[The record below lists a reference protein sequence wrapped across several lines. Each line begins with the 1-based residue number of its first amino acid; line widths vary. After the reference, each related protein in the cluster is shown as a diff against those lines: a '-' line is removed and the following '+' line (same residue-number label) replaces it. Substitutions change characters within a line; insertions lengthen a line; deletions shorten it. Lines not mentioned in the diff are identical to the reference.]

1 MSADFYELL
10 GVEQLDDGGALQFER
25 SRGLRESIVRHR
37 DYSPLAFFAKRKD
50 GVIADEILVVDVE
63 CHGVPSRN
71 PYDIRFCERLALS
84 VPADTKQLVTV
95 LALRRGFPTL
105 IHQNQAPI
113 DGPANLCLYFEPPP
127 SILRTWTPQKFLRR
141 IQWWLEQ
148 SAKGTLHAADQ
159 PVEHL
164 FFASPFELV
173 LPWNFDDLRKR
184 TGQQFVIR
192 RGGARPDRG
201 ETYFVMPAGAGE
213 AREGAAIP
221 LEVSLPPIVQG
232 QIERDPVTLG
242 ELADLLSARGIDLLA
257 ALDEAVHQRVDHRGA
272 SEPADAF
279 SIILLHVPVARAP
292 GTEPERVARRAF
304 LLHKG
309 PLRLG
314 ELTGALFQYEKKFF
328 RESGL
333 GQRPSG
339 PWRPELI
346 LPMEVLRF
354 NDTPAARMQSG
365 LADPGPV
372 GVIVGA
378 GSLGGAI
385 ADLWGRSGWGQWTV
399 IDKDHVKPHN
409 VVRHVAYAQH
419 VGQPKAHVVAELH
432 DAATGGS
439 SRIVPIC
446 ADATDLSNEEVRQ
459 PLMTSTLIIDAST
472 TLEYPRLVSFVDE
485 LPRHLSVFITP
496 NGNAAV
502 MLAEDAQ
509 RSIRLRTLEAQYYRA
524 MIEAAWG
531 EHHLDG
537 NLGTFWSGASCRDIS
552 VVLPYSR
559 VVAHAGLLAE
569 QVQFAAR
576 RDEAMIRV
584 WSRDPDN
591 GGVAMCGVPVAGE
604 RSVAIG
610 GLRVFIDAGLEQKL
624 RSLRQQGL
632 PKETGGILLGY
643 HDFNVNALVLVDALP
658 APPDSDRSTAFFER
672 GVQGLTAAVN
682 EATRRTAGIVGYV
695 GEWHSHPDGYSSA
708 PSGQDL
714 YQLVYLALGMSDDG
728 LPAVSV
734 IVSEDDVQ
742 ILGGVVKTIEG
753 AR

>member
-10 GVEQLDDGGALQFER
+10 GVERLDDGDTLQFER
-25 SRGLRESIVRHR
+25 SRALRESIVRHH
-37 DYSPLAFFAKRKD
+37 DYSLLGLFARRE
-50 GVIADEILVVDVE
+50 GGQVTDEILVVDVE

-71 PYDIRFCERLALS
+71 PYGIRFTERLALS
-84 VPADTKQLVTV
+84 VPADTKQLVTL

-127 SILRTWTPQKFLRR
+127 SILRTWTPQQFLRR
-141 IQWWLEQ
+141 IQWWIEQ

-164 FFASPFELV
+164 FFSSPFELV
-173 LPWNFDDLRKR
+173 LPWNFEDLRQR
-184 TGQQFVIR
+184 AGQQFAIR
-192 RGGARPDRG
+192 RGGPRPDRG
-201 ETYFVMPAGAGE
+201 ETYFVLPLVAGGPGE
-213 AREGAAIP
+213 RAAIP
-221 LEVSLPPIVQG
+221 IELLLPPIVQG
-232 QIERDPVTLG
+232 QIERDPLTLG

-257 ALDEAVHQRVDHRGA
+257 ALDEAVHRGVDHHGA
-272 SEPADAF
+272 SEPAEAF
-279 SIILLHVPVARAP
+279 SIILLHVPVVRAP
-292 GTEPERVARRAF
+292 GSEPERITRRAF

-314 ELTGALFQYEKKFF
+314 ELTGALFQFEKKFF
-328 RESGL
+328 REAGL
-333 GQRPSG
+333 GQRPCG
-339 PWRPELI
+339 PWQSEPI
-346 LPMEVLRF
+346 LPMDVLRF
-354 NDTPAARMQSG
+354 NDPTTARMQSG

-372 GVIVGA
+372 GVLVGA

-399 IDKDHVKPHN
+399 IDKDHIKPHN

-419 VGQPKAHVVAELH
+419 VGQSKAHVVAELH

-439 SRIVPIC
+439 SRIVPIF
-446 ADATDLSNEEVRQ
+446 ADATNQSNEDVRQ
-459 PLMTSTLIIDAST
+459 ALMTSKVVVDAST
-472 TLEYPRLVSFVDE
+472 TLEYPRLVSLVDE

-552 VVLPYSR
+552 VILPYSR
-559 VVAHAGLLAE
+559 VVAFAGLLAE
-569 QVQFAAR
+569 QLQFVVR

-591 GGVAMCGVPVAGE
+591 GGLTVCGVPAAGE

-610 GLRVFIDAGLEQKL
+610 GLRVFIDGALEQKL

-742 ILGGVVKTIEG
+742 ILGGIVKND
-753 AR
+753 

>member
-10 GVEQLDDGGALQFER
+10 GVEQLDDGDALQFER
-25 SRGLRESIVRHR
+25 SRGLCESIVRDR
-37 DYSPLAFFAKRKD
+37 DYTLLGLYARRKT
-50 GVIADEILVVDVE
+50 GGATDEILVVDVE

-71 PYDIRFCERLALS
+71 SYGIRFRERLALS
-84 VPADTKQLVTV
+84 VPASGKQLVTV

-113 DGPANLCLYFEPPP
+113 DGPANLCLYFEPAP

-141 IQWWLEQ
+141 IQWWLEE

-173 LPWNFDDLRKR
+173 LPWNFDDMRR
-184 TGQQFVIR
+184 QTGQQFVIR

-201 ETYFVMPAGAGE
+201 ETYFVMPVGGSDIGE
-213 AREGAAIP
+213 RAAIP
-221 LEVSLPPIVQG
+221 IELQLPMIVQG
-232 QIERDPVTLG
+232 QIERDPVNLG
-242 ELADLLSARGIDLLA
+242 ELADLLAGRGIELLV

-272 SEPADAF
+272 TEPADAF
-279 SIILLHVPVARAP
+279 SIVILHVPVARAP
-292 GTEPERVARRAF
+292 GAEPERVARRAF

-314 ELTGALFQYEKKFF
+314 ELAGALFQYEKKFF
-328 RESGL
+328 REAGL
-333 GQRPSG
+333 GQRQPG
-339 PWRPELI
+339 PWRSEPI

-354 NDTPAARMQSG
+354 NDASAARMQSG
-365 LADPGPV
+365 LADSGPV
-372 GVIVGA
+372 GVLVGA
-378 GSLGGAI
+378 GSLGSAL

-399 IDKDHVKPHN
+399 IDKDHVRPHN
-409 VVRHVAYAQH
+409 VARHVAYAQH
-419 VGQPKAHVVAELH
+419 VGQPKAHVVAQLH
-432 DAATGGS
+432 DAVADGS
-439 SRIVPIC
+439 SRITPIC
-446 ADATDLSNEEVRQ
+446 ADATDLSNNEVREALTTTQ
-459 PLMTSTLIIDAST
+459 MVIDAST
-472 TLEYPRLVSFVDE
+472 TLEYPRLASSFDE
-485 LPRHLSVFITP
+485 LPRHVSAFITP
-496 NGNAAV
+496 DGNAVV
-502 MLAEDAQ
+502 MLAEDAK
-509 RSIRLRTLEAQYYRA
+509 RSVRLRALEGQYYRA
-524 MIEAAWG
+524 VINEPWG

-569 QVQFAAR
+569 QIQRAAR
-576 RDEAMIRV
+576 REEATIRV

-591 GGVAMCGVPVAGE
+591 GAVAMWQVPASDE
-604 RSVAIG
+604 RAVAIG
-610 GLRVFIDAGLEQKL
+610 GLSVFIDAGLEDKL
-624 RSLRQQGL
+624 RTLRHQGL
-632 PKETGGILLGY
+632 PQETGGILLGY

-672 GVQGLTAAVN
+672 GVRGLTAAVN
-682 EATRRTAGIVGYV
+682 DVTRRTAGVVGYV
-695 GEWHSHPDGYSSA
+695 GEWHSHPEGYSSA

-734 IVSEDDVQ
+734 IVSEDEVQ
-742 ILGGVVKTIEG
+742 IFGGVVT
-753 AR
+753 RNC

>member
-1 MSADFYELL
+1 MSADFYTLL
-10 GVEQLDDGGALQFER
+10 GVEQLDDGGTLQFER
-25 SRGLRESIVRHR
+25 SRALRESIVRHR
-37 DYSPLAFFAKRKD
+37 DYSLLGLFARQE
-50 GVIADEILVVDVE
+50 GGLVTDEILVVDLE

-71 PYDIRFCERLALS
+71 LYGIRFTERLALS

-113 DGPANLCLYFEPPP
+113 DGPANLCLYFEPAP

-173 LPWNFDDLRKR
+173 LPWNFDDLRQR
-184 TGQQFVIR
+184 AGQQFVIR
-192 RGGARPDRG
+192 RGGPRPDRG
-201 ETYFVMPAGAGE
+201 ETYFVLPVAAGGPGE
-213 AREGAAIP
+213 RAAIP
-221 LEVSLPPIVQG
+221 IELLLPPIVQG

-257 ALDEAVHQRVDHRGA
+257 ALDEAVHQGVDHHGA
-272 SEPADAF
+272 SEPAEAF
-279 SIILLHVPVARAP
+279 SIIVLHVPVVRAP
-292 GTEPERVARRAF
+292 GMEPERVIRRAF

-314 ELTGALFQYEKKFF
+314 ELTGALFQFEKKFF
-328 RESGL
+328 REAGL
-333 GQRPSG
+333 GQRPCG
-339 PWRPELI
+339 PWRSQPI

-354 NDTPAARMQSG
+354 NDRTAARMQSG

-372 GVIVGA
+372 GVLVGA

-419 VGQPKAHVVAELH
+419 VGQSKAHVVAELH

-446 ADATDLSNEEVRQ
+446 ADATNLSNEEVRQ
-459 PLMTSTLIIDAST
+459 ALMTSTLVIDAST
-472 TLEYPRLVSFVDE
+472 TLEYPRLASFVEE
-485 LPRHLSVFITP
+485 LPRHVSVFITP
-496 NGNAAV
+496 NGNGAV
-502 MLAEDAQ
+502 MLAEDVG

-524 MIEAAWG
+524 LIEEPWG
-531 EHHLDG
+531 EHHLAG

-569 QVQFAAR
+569 QIQRAAHGV
-576 RDEAMIRV
+576 EAMIRV
-584 WSRDPDN
+584 WSRDPDS
-591 GGVAMCGVPVAGE
+591 GAAAMWEVPVSGE

-610 GLRVFIDAGLEQKL
+610 GLSVFIDAGLEDKL
-624 RSLRQQGL
+624 RTLRHQGL

-658 APPDSDRSTAFFER
+658 APADSDRSTAYFER
-672 GVQGLTAAVN
+672 GVEGLTRAV
-682 EATRRTAGIVGYV
+682 EGATRRTAGVVGYV

-708 PSGQDL
+708 PSGHDL

-728 LPAVSV
+728 LLAVQV
-734 IVSEDDVQ
+734 IVSEDEVQ
-742 ILGGVVKTIEG
+742 ILGGVVKTMEG

>member
-1 MSADFYELL
+1 MSADFHELHD
-10 GVEQLDDGGALQFER
+10 VEELDDCGALQFER
-25 SRGLRESIVRHR
+25 SRQLGDAIVRHR
-37 DYSPLAFFAKRKD
+37 DYSLVSLFASRQD
-50 GVIADEILVVDVE
+50 GIVADEVLVVDVE

-71 PYDIRFCERLALS
+71 PYGIHFRERLALS
-84 VPADTKQLVTV
+84 VPADRKQLVTV

-127 SILRTWTPQKFLRR
+127 SVLRTWTPQKFLRR

-173 LPWNFDDLRKR
+173 LPWNFDQLRQR
-184 TGQQFVIR
+184 PGQQFVIR
-192 RGGARPDRG
+192 RGGPRPDRG
-201 ETYFVMPAGAGE
+201 ETYFVVPVGAGE
-213 AREGAAIP
+213 TDERAATAIE
-221 LEVSLPPIVQG
+221 LLLPPIVQG
-232 QIERDPVTLG
+232 QIERDPATLG
-242 ELADLLSARGIDLLA
+242 ELANLLAARGADLLA
-257 ALDEAVHQRVDHRGA
+257 ALDQAVQQRVDHRGA
-272 SEPADAF
+272 CEPVDAF
-279 SIILLHVPVARAP
+279 SVILLHVPVARAP
-292 GTEPERVARRAF
+292 GAEPERVTRRAF

-314 ELTGALFQYEKKFF
+314 ELTGALFQFEGKFF
-328 RESGL
+328 REAGL

-339 PWRPELI
+339 AWQSEPI

-354 NDTPAARMQSG
+354 NDTSAARMQSG
-365 LADPGPV
+365 LAHPGPV
-372 GVIVGA
+372 GVLVGA

-419 VGQPKAHVVAELH
+419 VGQPKAHVVAQLH
-432 DAATGGS
+432 DAVAGGA
-439 SRIVPIC
+439 SRVVAIC
-446 ADATDLSNEEVRQ
+446 ADASNLSNDEVRQ
-459 PLMTSTLIIDAST
+459 ALTSSTLVVDAST
-472 TLEYPRLVSFVDE
+472 TLEYPRLASTLDE
-485 LPRHLSVFITP
+485 LPRQISVFITP
-496 NGNAAV
+496 NGNGAV
-502 MLAEDAQ
+502 MLAEDAR

-524 MIEAAWG
+524 LIEEPWG
-531 EHHLDG
+531 ENHLEG

-569 QVQFAAR
+569 QVQHAATR
-576 RDEAMIRV
+576 EAAMVRV
-584 WSRDPDN
+584 WSRDP
-591 GGVAMCGVPVAGE
+591 GSGAVAMNEVLVSDE
-604 RSVAIG
+604 RAVAIG
-610 GLRVFIDAGLEQKL
+610 NLSVFIDAGLEDKL
-624 RSLRQQGL
+624 RSLRKLGL
-632 PKETGGILLGY
+632 PEETGGVLLGY

-658 APPDSDRSTAFFER
+658 APADSDRSTAFFER

-682 EATRRTAGIVGYV
+682 EATRRTAGVVGYV
-695 GEWHSHPDGYSSA
+695 GEWHSHPEGFSSA
-708 PSGQDL
+708 PSGPDL
-714 YQLVYLALGMSDDG
+714 YQLVYLALGMADDG

-742 ILGGVVKTIEG
+742 IMSGVVRT
-753 AR
+753 

>member
-10 GVEQLDDGGALQFER
+10 GVEQLDDGDTLQFER
-25 SRGLRESIVRHR
+25 SRALREAIVRHH
-37 DYSPLAFFAKRKD
+37 DYSPLGLFARRER
-50 GVIADEILVVDVE
+50 GLVTDEILVVDVE

-71 PYDIRFCERLALS
+71 PYGIRFTERLALS

-113 DGPANLCLYFEPPP
+113 DGPASLCLYFEPPA

-173 LPWNFDDLRKR
+173 LPWNCDELRQR
-184 TGQQFVIR
+184 PGQQLVIR
-192 RGGARPDRG
+192 RGGPRPDRG
-201 ETYFVMPAGAGE
+201 ETYFVMPVSGDGAGE
-213 AREGAAIP
+213 RAAIP
-221 LEVSLPPIVQG
+221 IEVLLPPILQG

-242 ELADLLSARGIDLLA
+242 ELADLLSPRGIDLLG

-292 GTEPERVARRAF
+292 GAEPERVARRAF

-314 ELTGALFQYEKKFF
+314 ESTGALFQYERKFF
-328 RESGL
+328 REAGL

-339 PWRPELI
+339 PWRSEPI

-354 NDTPAARMQSG
+354 NDASAARMQSG
-365 LADPGPV
+365 LADPGPI
-372 GVIVGA
+372 GVLVGA
-378 GSLGGAI
+378 GSLGSAMAG
-385 ADLWGRSGWGQWTV
+385 LWGRSGWGQWTV

-419 VGQPKAHVVAELH
+419 VGQPKAHVVAEVH

-446 ADATDLSNEEVRQ
+446 ADATDLSNNELREA
-459 PLMTSTLIIDAST
+459 LTASTLVIDAST
-472 TLEYPRLVSFVDE
+472 TLEYPRLASSFDE
-485 LPRHLSVFITP
+485 LPRHVSVFITP
-496 NGNAAV
+496 DGNAAV
-502 MLAEDAQ
+502 MLAEDAK
-509 RSIRLRTLEAQYYRA
+509 RSVRLRTLEAQYYRA
-524 MIEAAWG
+524 VINEPWG
-531 EHHLDG
+531 EHHLDR

-569 QVQFAAR
+569 QIQRAAGEA
-576 RDEAMIRV
+576 EAMIRV
-584 WSRDPDN
+584 WNRDHDN
-591 GGVAMCGVPVAGE
+591 GAVAMWEVPVSGE

-610 GLRVFIDAGLEQKL
+610 GLSVFIDAGLEDKL
-624 RSLRQQGL
+624 RTLRHQGL

-643 HDFNVNALVLVDALP
+643 HDFNVNALVLVDGLP
-658 APPDSDRSTAFFER
+658 APADSDRSTAYFER
-672 GVQGLTAAVN
+672 GVEGLTRAV
-682 EATRRTAGIVGYV
+682 EGATRRTAGVVGYV

-708 PSGQDL
+708 PSGHDL

-728 LPAVSV
+728 LLAVQV
-734 IVSEDDVQ
+734 IVSEDEVQ
-742 ILGGVVKTIEG
+742 ILGGVVKTIEE

>member
-10 GVEQLDDGGALQFER
+10 GVEQLDGDGALQFER
-25 SRGLRESIVRHR
+25 SRGLYESIVRHR
-37 DYSPLAFFAKRKD
+37 DYALLGLFARREA
-50 GVIADEILVVDVE
+50 GVVTDEILVVDVE

-71 PYDIRFCERLALS
+71 PCGIRFRERLALS
-84 VPADTKQLVTV
+84 VPADAKHLVTV

-173 LPWNFDDLRKR
+173 LPWNFDELRQSY
-184 TGQQFVIR
+184 GQQFVVR
-192 RGGARPDRG
+192 RGGQRPDRG
-201 ETYFVMPAGAGE
+201 ETYFMVPVGGGE
-213 AREGAAIP
+213 IGERAAIP
-221 LEVSLPPIVQG
+221 IELQLPPIVQG
-232 QIERDPVTLG
+232 KIERDPVTLG
-242 ELADLLSARGIDLLA
+242 ELADLLSGRGLDLLT
-257 ALDEAVHQRVDHRGA
+257 ALDEAVHHRVDHQGA
-272 SEPADAF
+272 SEPSDAF

-292 GTEPERVARRAF
+292 GTKPERVTRRAF

-309 PLRLG
+309 PLRVG
-314 ELTGALFQYEKKFF
+314 ELTGALFQFEKKFF
-328 RESGL
+328 REAGL

-339 PWRPELI
+339 PWRSEPV

-354 NDTPAARMQSG
+354 NDASAARMQSG

-372 GVIVGA
+372 GVLVGA
-378 GSLGGAI
+378 GSLGSAI
-385 ADLWGRSGWGQWTV
+385 VEFWGRSGWGQWSV
-399 IDKDHVKPHN
+399 IDKDHVRPHN

-419 VGQPKAHVVAELH
+419 VGQPKAHVVAQLH
-432 DAATGGS
+432 DAVAEGA
-439 SRIVPIC
+439 SRITPIC
-446 ADATDLSNEEVRQ
+446 ADATDLSNNEVRAA
-459 PLMTSTLIIDAST
+459 LTASRLVIDAST
-472 TLEYPRLVSFVDE
+472 TLEYPRLASTLDE
-485 LPRHLSVFITP
+485 LPRHVSAFITP
-496 NGNAAV
+496 DGNAAV
-502 MLAEDAQ
+502 LLAEDAR
-509 RSIRLRTLEAQYYRA
+509 RSVRLRTLEGQYYRA
-524 MIEAAWG
+524 VINEPWG

-537 NLGTFWSGASCRDIS
+537 NLGTFWSGAGCRDIS

-559 VVAHAGLLAE
+559 VAAHAGLLAE
-569 QVQFAAR
+569 EIQRAAR
-576 RDEAMIRV
+576 GEEALIRV
-584 WSRDPDN
+584 WSRNPDT
-591 GGVAMCGVPVAGE
+591 GAVAMWEAPATEE
-604 RSVAIG
+604 RSVAVG
-610 GLRVFIDAGLEQKL
+610 GLNVFIDAGLEAKL
-624 RSLRQQGL
+624 RTLRHQGL

-672 GVQGLTAAVN
+672 GVHGLTAAVN
-682 EATRRTAGIVGYV
+682 DAARRTAGVVGYV
-695 GEWHSHPDGYSSA
+695 GEWHSHPEGYSSA

-742 ILGGVVKTIEG
+742 IIGGIVTTLEG